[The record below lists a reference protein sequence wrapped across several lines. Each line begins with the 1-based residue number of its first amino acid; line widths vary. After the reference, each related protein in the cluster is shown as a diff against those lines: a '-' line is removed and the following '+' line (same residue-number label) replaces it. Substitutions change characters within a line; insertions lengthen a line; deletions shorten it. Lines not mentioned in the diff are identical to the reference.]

1 MSGVATGAAGT
12 AASGMDTAAM
22 MGQMQQMSAQTNAS
36 TMATAQMQSQQ
47 ALVGGLSSLET
58 SGAKQIADAAKG
70 Q

>member
-1 MSGVATGAAGT
+1 MSGTTIGAAGT
-12 AASGMDTAAM
+12 ASSGLSTADM
-22 MGQMQQMSAQTNAS
+22 ISEMQQMSAQTNAA

-58 SGAKQIADAAKG
+58 SGAKQVSDAAKG